1 MLRAHDFASAAFGT
15 RDNKHNLY
23 TLRTPGVHR
32 RTAADQNV
40 LNSSNLTSHR
50 CAAANPQDQM
60 MTAIDPIH
68 AADAEREARKAR
80 LFTRINKADAWFQ
93 VLGLSW
99 ITPVLK
105 AAAGDNPQ
113 AQMKEIWRLLAV
125 PLIAIAA
132 FLMLWGTLAPKVQ
145 TSLGAVP
152 GPGQVWE
159 QALNLHEDAQAKAA
173 SKAKFDAQVAK
184 LNERRLA
191 QGKEPVQ
198 RAYTGAPTYYQQ
210 IWTSIQT
217 VFFGF
222 LIATVVAVP
231 LGIAAGLSATA
242 NAALNPLI
250 QIFKPVSP
258 LAWLPIVTM
267 IVSALA
273 ASNDGL
279 LPKSFVISAITVTLC
294 SLWPTLINTALG
306 VSSIDKDLV
315 NVSKV
320 LKMNTW
326 TKITKLVLPS
336 ALPLIFTGLRL
347 SLGVGWMVLI
357 AAEMLAQNPGL
368 GKFVWDEF
376 QNGSSQSL
384 AKIMVAVLT
393 IGIIGFL
400 LDRMMYAIQSLF
412 TFSNN
417 R

>member
-1 MLRAHDFASAAFGT
+1 
-15 RDNKHNLY
+15 
-23 TLRTPGVHR
+23 
-32 RTAADQNV
+32 
-40 LNSSNLTSHR
+40 
-50 CAAANPQDQM
+50 
-60 MTAIDPIH
+60 MTTVDPDY
-68 AADAEREARKAR
+68 AREAEREARRAR
-80 LFTRINKADAWFQ
+80 LFTRINKADAWFR
-93 VLGLSW
+93 VLGLAW
-99 ITPVLK
+99 ITPILK
-105 AAAGDNPQ
+105 AAAGDNPK
-113 AQMKEIWRLLAV
+113 AQMKDIWLLLGVPLLA
-125 PLIAIAA
+125 IAG
-132 FLMLWGTLAPKVQ
+132 FLLLWGTLAPKVE

-152 GPGQVWE
+152 GPAQVWHE
-159 QALNLHEDAQAKAA
+159 AVLLHEGAQAKAA
-173 SKAKFDAQVAK
+173 KKAKFETMVAARNEKLIAAGKADQVK
-184 LNERRLA
+184 DI
-191 QGKEPVQ
+191 
-198 RAYTGAPTYYQQ
+198 AYTGAPSYYEQ
-210 IWTSIQT
+210 IWTSIKT

-222 LIATVVAVP
+222 LIGSCVAIP
-231 LGIAAGLSATA
+231 LGILAGLSPYA
-242 NAALNPLI
+242 NSAINPLV

-267 IVSALA
+267 IISAA
-273 ASNDGL
+273 VATNDGL
-279 LPKSFVISAITVTLC
+279 FSKSFLISAITVTLC

-306 VSSIDKDLV
+306 VASIDKDLV

-376 QNGSSQSL
+376 QNGSSSSL
-384 AKIMVAVLT
+384 AKIMVAVFT

-400 LDRMMYAIQSLF
+400 LDRVMFALQSLF